1 MFTIIGILAVIAV
14 IGFLILLVGQ
24 GLLEGAIKLILGI
37 VILVVLIFAFRG
49 CAMGEHSKKYD
60 TEKKIPILHG

>member
-14 IGFLILLVGQ
+14 IGCLILLVGQ

-37 VILVVLIFAFRG
+37 VILVVLIFALRG
-49 CAMGEHSKKYD
+49 CAMG
-60 TEKKIPILHG
+60 